1 MIDPQYDPKKNEGEI
16 YSFWENGK
24 FFQPSDTGKKTY
36 SITLPPPN
44 VTGNLHMGHALNLV
58 IQDVL
63 IRSKRMQGYRTVWV
77 PGIDHAGIATQNV
90 VEKELRKQNISR
102 HQLGRDEFLKKV
114 WEWKNKYGDII
125 LNQIRRM
132 GASCDWSRTRFT
144 MDEGYAKAVQAAF
157 VAYYNKGLVYRGKR
171 VINWCT
177 RCQTSLSDL
186 EVENEEEKGKLWHI
200 KYPTT
205 KEGKDFVIVATTRP
219 ETMLGDTAV
228 AVNPSDARYKNLIGK
243 TVYLPLVNKEIPV
256 IADDSVDKEFG
267 TGMVK
272 VTPFHDFTDYQ
283 MGVRHK
289 LEMIEIMD
297 QFGRLNKNVPP
308 KYQGLKAAQAREI
321 IVEDLKQ
328 LDLLVKIED
337 HVHQKPHCARCH
349 TVIEPLPSE
358 QWFIKMKPLAEAALA
373 SVKGGKVKFHPKNW
387 EKLMF
392 NWMENIQDWCIS
404 RQLWWGHQMPIWQCQ
419 ENQEYF
425 CTTEK
430 PTKCPKC
437 GNCEPKQ
444 VEDVFDTWF
453 SSALWP
459 FAVFGWPENTK
470 DLQDFYPTST
480 LSTARDI
487 INLWV
492 SRMIYS
498 GLEFTGQEP
507 FKNVIIHATVL
518 TKDGKRM
525 SKSLGTGID
534 PIGLVDTYGADAT
547 RMGLAWQATDL
558 QDIHFSEDAI
568 IAGKKFANKVWN
580 ATRFAIMDIPESK
593 TYNIK
598 QKPIAITEADKEI
611 LEKLDV
617 LIEATTEN
625 ISKFSFG
632 TAIRDIYEYF
642 WHQFCDIYIEKSK
655 EQIKNA
661 KSEESKE
668 NTIKILLYVLKNSL
682 ALLHPFMPFVT
693 EALYQKLPIENKA
706 KALIVEKWPTVQIA
720 LLPTTLV
727 PKTQEK
733 AVKVAKKPVLKVLKA
748 KKAVKKAVKKQVK
761 KVVMGKA
768 KTTKSAK
775 KHAKKRK

>member
-102 HQLGRDEFLKKV
+102 HQLGREEFLKKV

-157 VAYYNKGLVYRGKR
+157 VSYYNKGLVYRGKR

-186 EVENEEEKGKLWHI
+186 EVESEEEKGKLWHI

-228 AVNPSDARYKNLIGK
+228 AVNPADARYKNLIGK

-256 IADDSVDKEFG
+256 IADDAVDREFG

-272 VTPFHDFTDYQ
+272 VTPFHDFVDYQ

-297 QFGRLNKNVPP
+297 QFGRLNRNVPP

-349 TVIEPLPSE
+349 AVIEPLPSE

-373 SVKGGKVKFHPKNW
+373 SVKSGKVKFYPKSW

-419 ENQEYF
+419 ESKEYF
-425 CTTEK
+425 CVTQK
-430 PTKCPKC
+430 PAKCPKC
-437 GNCEPKQ
+437 GSCEPRQ

-492 SRMIYS
+492 SRMIFS
-498 GLEFTGQEP
+498 GLEFTGREP

-580 ATRFAIMDIPESK
+580 ATRFAIMDIPEGK
-593 TYNIK
+593 TYSVSP
-598 QKPIAITEADKEI
+598 KPMPKSEADKDI
-611 LEKLDV
+611 LAKLDV
-617 LIEATTEN
+617 LIESTTQN
-625 ISKFSFG
+625 ISDFSFG

-642 WHQFCDIYIEKSK
+642 WHEFCDIYIEKSK
-655 EQIKNA
+655 EQIKSSKN
-661 KSEESKE
+661 EEEKE

-693 EALYQKLPIENKA
+693 ETLYQKLPIENKA
-706 KALIVEKWPTVQIA
+706 KALIVEKWPTIQIIPLQSTFA
-720 LLPTTLV
+720 SKAP
-727 PKTQEK
+727 EK
-733 AVKVAKKPVLKVLKA
+733 AIKTVRKPVLKKTKA
-748 KKAVKKAVKKQVK
+748 KMTAKKAVKKQVK
-761 KVVMGKA
+761 KVVKGKT
-768 KTTKSAK
+768 KTTKSAQ